1 MRRQVPSIDSASD
14 RQTLQDKR
22 SKDAV
27 TSGGEGKETTRIEA
41 SRDGKRPDGHK
52 PASNKNL
59 S

>member
-1 MRRQVPSIDSASD
+1 
-14 RQTLQDKR
+14 
-22 SKDAV
+22 V
-27 TSGGEGKETTRIEA
+27 TSDGEGKETTRTEA